1 MATAA
6 VTPQTNTPAAA
17 VHGQPGQ
24 VIKPAPT
31 TPSAE
36 PVASAA
42 SSESILPSGPSQGA
56 ESQSAE
62 LNPQDFDSLQD
73 YAQALM
79 DKKQS
84 ETADSTPAEQDGN
97 DNQQTEAELQPQQD
111 QISQDEAEDAQARVA
126 QLPSAVDLDI
136 DSEDFLSTKALNDRI
151 NANAALK
158 QALEADQPLRNAMF
172 RNARLASEAAGY
184 REIFPDVESARM
196 AANHAAEFA
205 ALDHSF
211 LNADN
216 RQGAEQFFSRWAQ
229 MAMLNDDNGN
239 VLRDQY
245 GNPRMHPAW
254 SAVNDHLFHSQLD
267 YVRNNAEK
275 TGNHELLAALDVIRD
290 STTTPP
296 REARAGDPG
305 ISPSSPALDQLPPHL
320 QAAADS
326 INRREQE
333 LTRRQQ
339 AAAAAEAEAFE
350 LAVGEE
356 ASGKINALVE
366 PVLEKAALSDF
377 VRQTAREKIESA
389 IVDSLGR
396 NRFFQARMAELKRF
410 PMNNETMQQRLNLLM
425 THVHSI
431 AGPIVRQ
438 VLRQASQPVMR
449 AQEERRTK
457 IEGQIART
465 RSEPKSVGGA
475 GPMTGVNQRPEQLLA
490 TAREQLRDELGDEPG
505 LQQVIE
511 RFARLKANR

>member
-6 VTPQTNTPAAA
+6 VTTQTNAPSAA
-17 VHGQPGQ
+17 VHSQPGQ
-24 VIKPAPT
+24 VMYSAPT
-31 TPSAE
+31 TPPAE
-36 PVASAA
+36 STSSAA
-42 SSESILPSGPSQGA
+42 SSESTIPSGSSQSA
-56 ESQSAE
+56 QPQSAE
-62 LNPQDFDSLQD
+62 LSPQDYDSLED

-84 ETADSTPAEQDGN
+84 AHGQPGSSTASAQQPETADSSPAEQDRN
-97 DNQQTEAELQPQQD
+97 DNQEIEAAELQSEQPAD
-111 QISQDEAEDAQARVA
+111 DSSAEAS
-126 QLPSAVDLDI
+126 SAAADYPLDLDN
-136 DSEDFLSTKALNDRI
+136 EDFLSTKALNDRI

-158 QALEADQPLRNAMF
+158 QALEADQSLRNVMF

-184 REIFPDVESARM
+184 REVFPDVESARL

-211 LNADN
+211 LNAEN

-229 MAMLNDDNGN
+229 MAMLNDENGN
-239 VLRDQY
+239 ALRDQY

-267 YVRNNAEK
+267 YVRNKAEK

-290 STTTPP
+290 
-296 REARAGDPG
+296 G
-305 ISPSSPALDQLPPHL
+305 ISPSSPALAELPPHL

-333 LTRRQQ
+333 LTRQQ
-339 AAAAAEAEAFE
+339 LAQQQREAETFE
-350 LAVGEE
+350 VAVGEE
-356 ASGKINALVE
+356 ASSRINALVE

-389 IVDSLGR
+389 IVDSLDR

-410 PMNNETMQQRLNLLM
+410 PINDETMEQRLNLLM

-438 VLRQASQPVMR
+438 VLREAAQSVMK
-449 AQEERRTK
+449 AQEERRAK
-457 IEGQIART
+457 IESQIART
-465 RSEPKSVGGA
+465 RSEPRSVGGA
-475 GPMTGVNQRPEQLLA
+475 GPMNGANQRPEQLLA

>member
-1 MATAA
+1 
-6 VTPQTNTPAAA
+6 
-17 VHGQPGQ
+17 
-24 VIKPAPT
+24 
-31 TPSAE
+31 
-36 PVASAA
+36 
-42 SSESILPSGPSQGA
+42 
-56 ESQSAE
+56 
-62 LNPQDFDSLQD
+62 
-73 YAQALM
+73 M
-79 DKKQS
+79 DKKQQSAISTQQSAEEGSKSQSPVEAPS
-84 ETADSTPAEQDGN
+84 ELQTDEVLHPEEQPEAAESTPTNAE
-97 DNQQTEAELQPQQD
+97 
-111 QISQDEAEDAQARVA
+111 VY
-126 QLPSAVDLDI
+126 QLDLDN
-136 DSEDFLSTKALNDRI
+136 EDFLSTKALNDRI

-158 QALEADQPLRNAMF
+158 QALESDQSLRNAMF
-172 RNARLASEAAGY
+172 RNARLASEAADY
-184 REIFPDVESARM
+184 REVFPDVESARM

-211 LNADN
+211 LNAEN

-229 MAMLNDDNGN
+229 MAMLNDQNGN

-267 YVRNNAEK
+267 YVRNKAEK
-275 TGNHELLAALDVIRD
+275 TGNHELLAALDVIRE
-290 STTTPP
+290 SLNSPSPP
-296 REARAGDPG
+296 ASVAASPARAGVARDG
-305 ISPSSPALDQLPPHL
+305 VLDLPPHL

-333 LTRRQQ
+333 LTRQQ
-339 AAAAAEAEAFE
+339 LAQQQHEAEAFE
-350 LAVGEE
+350 VAVGEE
-356 ASGKINALVE
+356 ASSRIDALVE

-410 PMNNETMQQRLNLLM
+410 PMNDETMQQRLNLLM
-425 THVHSI
+425 THVQAV

-438 VLRQASQPVMR
+438 VLREAAQPVMK
-449 AQEERRTK
+449 AQEERRAK

-465 RSEPKSVGGA
+465 RSEPRSVGGA
-475 GPMTGVNQRPEQLLA
+475 GPLNGANQRPEQLLA